1 MNWLAMAIVMTIR
14 AAHEHLP
21 FNLRWWAF
29 AFPVGVLTAGTDA
42 LYARTSAYIF
52 AIASI
57 LLLALLATM

>member
-1 MNWLAMAIVMTIR
+1 MTIR

-42 LYARTSAYIF
+42 LYAQTSAYIF